1 MYRLKIM
8 KKKILVLAA
17 HPDDETLGCGA
28 TIAKLSKQGHEIK
41 LLTFTDGESARDSNN
56 GQNRNKPLHKISKIL
71 GIENFKYG
79 NFPDNKMDSIP
90 LLDVCKFI
98 ENEVEEVPDIIFTH
112 HPGCLN
118 IDHNIVYRATITAF
132 RPQNKKEI
140 EINCFEVPSSTEW
153 NPNADFKCNL
163 YIDVE
168 GFVEKKMEA
177 LKVYDEEM
185 RPYPHPSSYDAIIGK
200 MKSSGNEVGI
210 NYAERF
216 QTMRRIII

>member
-1 MYRLKIM
+1 M

-28 TIAKLSKQGHEIK
+28 TISKLSKQGHDIK
-41 LLTFTDGESARDSNN
+41 LLTFTDGVSARDIKDNK
-56 GQNRNKPLHKISKIL
+56 NRNKSLEKVSKIL
-71 GIENFKYG
+71 GIKDFKYG

-98 ENEVEEVPDIIFTH
+98 EKEVKEDPDVIFTH

-118 IDHNIVYRATITAF
+118 IDHNIVYRAVITAF
-132 RPQNKKEI
+132 RPQYKKEI

-153 NPNADFKCNL
+153 NPNSDFKNNL

-168 GFVEKKMEA
+168 GFVEKKIEA
-177 LKVYDEEM
+177 LKIYDEEM
-185 RPYPHPSSYDAIIGK
+185 RAYPHPRSYDAIISK
-200 MKSSGNEVGI
+200 MKSSGNEVGL

-216 QTMRRIII
+216 QTMRRINI